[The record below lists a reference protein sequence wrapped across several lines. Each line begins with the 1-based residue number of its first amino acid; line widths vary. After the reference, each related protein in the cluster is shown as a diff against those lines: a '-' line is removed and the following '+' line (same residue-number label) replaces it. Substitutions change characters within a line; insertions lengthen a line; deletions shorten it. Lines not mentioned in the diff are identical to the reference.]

1 MCNLKLVAFLPH
13 SDHCRG
19 RYGIVY
25 KCVDKTTG
33 RRLAAKYVR
42 LRSKKKP
49 EIRREAEL
57 LRLLQGG
64 SPHVVQFCDSFER
77 NRHLI
82 IIMEM

>member
-1 MCNLKLVAFLPH
+1 MCFHNT
-13 SDHCRG
+13 DCCRG

-25 KCVDKTTG
+25 KCVDKATG
-33 RRLAAKYVR
+33 GKLAAKYVR
-42 LRSKKKP
+42 LRSKKKV

-57 LRLLQGG
+57 LRILQGS